1 MYPTDNLKH
10 GPLKLNPFVTQK
22 NLDHNIMLKT
32 LQNLCYNKTN
42 ANPFNMSSP
51 FLVDNI
57 LHQQKA
63 ANFHNQY
70 INHQLENYVLQRQE
84 YERSRENTPDMDE
97 TKIAEEDEST
107 RRGSIDGSKIENDE
121 DSKSRD
127 EEEGFNLKNET
138 VYYNTEYYARTEDVR
153 NTEKEVLNI
162 PTLTRRCQSCGAFD
176 CPPYT
181 CKKSGIRRLEELEK
195 RFNLHNYQENSGD
208 EADGSKDGKA
218 YSTDDIVRN
227 CEEYNEQKKPPLK
240 FSVSAI
246 LGDRDDTMRNSSIND
261 YRQPIMGNPWPIA
274 KPIASRPIPVQHQ
287 HLQHLLA
294 HCHHP
299 YLAAQAHTQ
308 VFPLPGGFPWAHSSR
323 GKPRRGMMRR
333 AVFSDLQRKG
343 LEKRFQVQKYI
354 SKPDRKK
361 LAEKLGLK
369 DSQVKIWFQNRRM
382 KWRNSKERE
391 LLASGG
397 SREQTLP
404 NKNNPHPDLSD
415 AEADKSKMSPLSPL
429 NDDQNEDKS
438 KMFAASSSQSDSYRY
453 DDKIGGSS
461 MYSRENYSNMEDGE
475 EFDSDASASDEEINV
490 T

>member
-1 MYPTDNLKH
+1 MYPTENLKH
-10 GPLKLNPFVTQK
+10 GPLKLNPFVAQK
-22 NLDHNIMLKT
+22 SLDHNIMLKT
-32 LQNLCYNKTN
+32 IQNLCYNKSN
-42 ANPFNMSSP
+42 ANPFNMTSP

-57 LHQQKA
+57 LHQQKNV
-63 ANFHNQY
+63 NFHNQY
-70 INHQLENYVLQRQE
+70 LNQQIENYVLQRQN
-84 YERSRENTPDMDE
+84 YERSRENSPEMEDGKADLDDE
-97 TKIAEEDEST
+97 TNRNDESEEA
-107 RRGSIDGSKIENDE
+107 KIENDD

-127 EEEGFNLKNET
+127 DEEGYNNVKNEQNFYNSD
-138 VYYNTEYYARTEDVR
+138 YYRSEESR
-153 NTEKEVLNI
+153 NADKEVLNI
-162 PTLTRRCQSCGAFD
+162 PSLSRRCTSCGAFD
-176 CPPYT
+176 CPPFH

-195 RFNLHNYQENSGD
+195 RFHLNSYQENSGD
-208 EADGSKDGKA
+208 EGETKDGKPFN
-218 YSTDDIVRN
+218 TDDMVRS
-227 CEEYNEQKKPPLK
+227 CEDYNHEQKKPMLK

-246 LGDRDDTMRNSSIND
+246 LGDREDSAAKNNINE
-261 YRQPIMGNPWPIA
+261 YRQPMMNSPWPIA

-299 YLAAQAHTQ
+299 YLAVRPAQAHTQ

-415 AEADKSKMSPLSPL
+415 AEADKPKMSPLSPI
-429 NDDQNEDKS
+429 NDEQTDEIKN
-438 KMFAASSSQSDSYRY
+438 KMYASTSNDSYRY
-453 DDKIGGSS
+453 DDKMAATFGG
-461 MYSRENYSNMEDGE
+461 NYSNMDEED
-475 EFDSDASASDEEINV
+475 FDSDASASDEEINV

>member
-10 GPLKLNPFVTQK
+10 GLKINPFIK
-22 NLDHNIMLKT
+22 ENMLKT
-32 LQNLCYNKTN
+32 IQSLCYNN
-42 ANPFNMSSP
+42 SNVSNFNMTSP

-57 LHQQKA
+57 LYQQKS
-63 ANFHNQY
+63 ANIHNQY
-70 INHQLENYVLQRQE
+70 LNQQLEHYVFQRSNF
-84 YERSRENTPDMDE
+84 ERSRDNSPEVDE
-97 TKIAEEDEST
+97 TKMAENEDDIRNDES
-107 RRGSIDGSKIENDE
+107 IDKDDE

-127 EEEGFNLKNET
+127 EEDGYIKTEAGFYNND
-138 VYYNTEYYARTEDVR
+138 YYRSEER
-153 NTEKEVLNI
+153 EKEILNV
-162 PTLTRRCQSCGAFD
+162 PSLARRCPCGAD
-176 CPPYT
+176 CPPFS
-181 CKKSGIRRLEELEK
+181 CKKTGIRRLEELEK
-195 RFNLHNYQENSGD
+195 RFNLHSYQDNSGD
-208 EADGSKDGKA
+208 EEREKNTEDMVRRC
-218 YSTDDIVRN
+218 DDYN
-227 CEEYNEQKKPPLK
+227 NEQKKPLLK

-246 LGDRDDTMRNSSIND
+246 LGEDDPEKRSVNE
-261 YRQPIMGNPWPIA
+261 YRQPMIGSPWPIA

-299 YLAAQAHTQ
+299 YLAVRPSQAHTQ

-415 AEADKSKMSPLSPL
+415 AEADKPKLSPLSM
-429 NDDQNEDKS
+429 NNEEEDIKN
-438 KMFAASSSQSDSYRY
+438 KIFASTSNCQTEFRY
-453 DDKIGGSS
+453 DDKVAAGLFT
-461 MYSRENYSNMEDGE
+461 RENYQMDEPDDY
-475 EFDSDASASDEEINV
+475 DSEASASDEEIHV

>member
-1 MYPTDNLKH
+1 MYPTDNLKN
-10 GPLKLNPFVTQK
+10 GPLKLNPFMTQK

-32 LQNLCYNKTN
+32 IQNLYNKTN

-57 LHQQKA
+57 LHQQKT

-70 INHQLENYVLQRQE
+70 LNHQLENYVLQRQD
-84 YERSRENTPDMDE
+84 YDRSRENSPEMDE
-97 TKIAEEDEST
+97 QKVNEEDD
-107 RRGSIDGSKIENDE
+107 RRESIDDSKTENDE

-127 EEEGFNLKNET
+127 EEEGFLKNEA
-138 VYYNTEYYARTEDVR
+138 VYYNNEYYARNDAR
-153 NTEKEVLNI
+153 CTEKEVLNI
-162 PTLTRRCQSCGAFD
+162 PNLSRRCQMCGAFD

-195 RFNLHNYQENSGD
+195 RFNLHGYQETSGD
-208 EADGSKDGKA
+208 EGEGGKEKS
-218 YSTDDIVRN
+218 YTEEIVRS
-227 CEEYNEQKKPPLK
+227 CEDYTEQKKPPLK

-246 LGDRDDTMRNSSIND
+246 LGDREDTTRNSSIN
-261 YRQPIMGNPWPIA
+261 
-274 KPIASRPIPVQHQ
+274 
-287 HLQHLLA
+287 
-294 HCHHP
+294 
-299 YLAAQAHTQ
+299 
-308 VFPLPGGFPWAHSSR
+308 

-415 AEADKSKMSPLSPL
+415 AEADKSKMSPLSPI
-429 NDDQNEDKS
+429 NEEQCGEKNT
-438 KMFAASSSQSDSYRY
+438 MFAASSSQSDSYRY
-453 DDKIGGSS
+453 EDKMATGS
-461 MYSRENYSNMEDGE
+461 MFSRENYSNMEDGE
-475 EFDSDASASDEEINV
+475 DFDSDASASDEEINV
-490 T
+490 TYAEELSC

>member
-1 MYPTDNLKH
+1 MYPTENLKH
-10 GPLKLNPFVTQK
+10 GPLKLNPFAQK
-22 NLDHNIMLKT
+22 TLDHNIMLKT
-32 LQNLCYNKTN
+32 IQNLCYNKTN
-42 ANPFNMSSP
+42 ANHFNMTSP

-57 LHQQKA
+57 LHQQKT

-70 INHQLENYVLQRQE
+70 INQQIENYVLQRQN
-84 YERSRENTPDMDE
+84 YERSRDNSPEVDE
-97 TKIAEEDEST
+97 TKMADEDDNRPDETES
-107 RRGSIDGSKIENDE
+107 KLENDE

-127 EEEGFNLKNET
+127 EEDYNNVKNEQ
-138 VYYNTEYYARTEDVR
+138 VYYNNDYYQEKND
-153 NTEKEVLNI
+153 KEVLNI
-162 PTLTRRCQSCGAFD
+162 PSFARRCSSCGSLD
-176 CPPYT
+176 CPPFS

-195 RFNLHNYQENSGD
+195 RFNLYQEISGD
-208 EADGSKDGKA
+208 EGDKDGKM
-218 YSTDDIVRN
+218 TDEIVRN
-227 CEEYNEQKKPPLK
+227 CEEYNEQKKPMLK

-246 LGDRDDTMRNSSIND
+246 LGDREDCAAKNSASGD
-261 YRQPIMGNPWPIA
+261 YRQPVLSSPWPIA

-299 YLAAQAHTQ
+299 YLVRPAQAHTQ

-415 AEADKSKMSPLSPL
+415 AEADKSKLSPLSPM
-429 NDDQNEDKS
+429 NDDEEKS
-438 KMFAASSSQSDSYRY
+438 KMYATTSNDSYRFE
-453 DDKIGGSS
+453 DK
-461 MYSRENYSNMEDGE
+461 MAPVFQQYNQDEDE
-475 EFDSDASASDEEINV
+475 YESDASATDEEINV

>member
-1 MYPTDNLKH
+1 MYPTDKH
-10 GPLKLNPFVTQK
+10 GPLKLNPFVAQK
-22 NLDHNIMLKT
+22 SLDHNIMLKT
-32 LQNLCYNKTN
+32 IQNLCYNKN
-42 ANPFNMSSP
+42 SAPFNMTSP

-57 LHQQKA
+57 LHQQKTV
-63 ANFHNQY
+63 NFHNQY
-70 INHQLENYVLQRQE
+70 LNQQIENYVLRQN
-84 YERSRENTPDMDE
+84 YERSRENSPD
-97 TKIAEEDEST
+97 AEDNKMAEIEDESNRNDESVEDT
-107 RRGSIDGSKIENDE
+107 KMEDE

-127 EEEGFNLKNET
+127 EEEGFNGVKNEQ
-138 VYYNTEYYARTEDVR
+138 VYYNGDYYRGEER
-153 NTEKEVLNI
+153 NEKEVLNI
-162 PTLTRRCQSCGAFD
+162 PNLGRRCQSCGSFE
-176 CPPYT
+176 CPPFA

-195 RFNLHNYQENSGD
+195 RFNLHSYQDNSGD
-208 EADGSKDGKA
+208 EAEIKDKA
-218 YSTDDIVRN
+218 FNTDDMVRN
-227 CEEYNEQKKPPLK
+227 CEEFSSEQKKPTLK

-246 LGDRDDTMRNSSIND
+246 LGDREDVSAKNNVND
-261 YRQPIMGNPWPIA
+261 YRQPMMGNPWPIA

-299 YLAAQAHTQ
+299 YLAVRPTQAHTQ

-415 AEADKSKMSPLSPL
+415 AEADKPKMSPLSPIQ
-429 NDDQNEDKS
+429 DDQSDDMKS
-438 KMFAASSSQSDSYRY
+438 KMYAASSSCQNDSYRY
-453 DDKIGGSS
+453 EDKMAAGLFT
-461 MYSRENYSNMEDGE
+461 REQQFSNMDDADD
-475 EFDSDASASDEEINV
+475 FDSDASASDEEINV

>member
-1 MYPTDNLKH
+1 MYPVDNYKNGLK
-10 GPLKLNPFVTQK
+10 FVK

-32 LQNLCYNKTN
+32 IQNLCYNKTSN
-42 ANPFNMSSP
+42 FNMTSP

-57 LHQQKA
+57 LHQQKSD
-63 ANFHNQY
+63 FQSQYLNQ
-70 INHQLENYVLQRQE
+70 QLENYVLQRQS
-84 YERSRENTPDMDE
+84 YSREDSPDADE
-97 TKIAEEDEST
+97 PKCDADDENREDCAEEN
-107 RRGSIDGSKIENDE
+107 KIELDE
-121 DSKSRD
+121 DSKSND
-127 EEEGFNLKNET
+127 ECYTNVKNEFYNND
-138 VYYNTEYYARTEDVR
+138 YYNQEPRA
-153 NTEKEVLNI
+153 EKEVLSV
-162 PTLTRRCQSCGAFD
+162 PSLARRCHVCGSD
-176 CPPYT
+176 CPPFA
-181 CKKSGIRRLEELEK
+181 CRKSGIRRLEELEK
-195 RFNLHNYQENSGD
+195 RFNLNSYNENSGD
-208 EADGSKDGKA
+208 EADKEKS
-218 YSTDDIVRN
+218 YNTEEMVRG
-227 CEEYNEQKKPPLK
+227 CEEYSSEQKKPLLK

-246 LGDRDDTMRNSSIND
+246 LGDRGEGIGKNSSIGD
-261 YRQPIMGNPWPIA
+261 YRQPMMGNPWPIA
-274 KPIASRPIPVQHQ
+274 KPIASRPVPVQHQ

-299 YLAAQAHTQ
+299 YLAVRPAQAHTQ

-415 AEADKSKMSPLSPL
+415 AEADKQKLSPLSPI
-429 NDDQNEDKS
+429 NDEQNEEKS
-438 KMFAASSSQSDSYRY
+438 KVYPTTSEFQGYEAKMSAGALFA
-453 DDKIGGSS
+453 
-461 MYSRENYSNMEDGE
+461 REFPNIEDAE

>member
-1 MYPTDNLKH
+1 MYPTDLKN
-10 GPLKLNPFVTQK
+10 GIKLNPFVS
-22 NLDHNIMLKT
+22 NHNIMLKT
-32 LQNLCYNKTN
+32 IQNLCYNKTN
-42 ANPFNMSSP
+42 VGTFNMTSP

-57 LHQQKA
+57 LHQQKTV
-63 ANFHNQY
+63 NFHNQF
-70 INHQLENYVLQRQE
+70 INQQLENYMQRQSI
-84 YERSRENTPDMDE
+84 SRENTPDVDE
-97 TKIAEEDEST
+97 TKTVEHEDEMRT
-107 RRGSIDGSKIENDE
+107 DEIEKVDDE
-121 DSKSRD
+121 DSKSD
-127 EEEGFNLKNET
+127 DFNTKNDA
-138 VYYNTEYYARTEDVR
+138 VYYNHDLYQRNEDR
-153 NTEKEVLNI
+153 CSDKEVLNI
-162 PTLTRRCQSCGAFD
+162 PNLSRRCHCGSFD
-176 CPPYT
+176 CPPFA

-195 RFNLHNYQENSGD
+195 RFNLHSYQETSGYHENSGD
-208 EADGSKDGKA
+208 EGEKEK
-218 YSTDDIVRN
+218 YTTDDMVRN
-227 CEEYNEQKKPPLK
+227 CEEYTNEQKKPLLK

-246 LGDRDDTMRNSSIND
+246 LGEERETTKNVNVGE
-261 YRQPIMGNPWPIA
+261 YRQPVLGNPWPIA
-274 KPIASRPIPVQHQ
+274 KPIASRPIPVQH

-299 YLAAQAHTQ
+299 YLVRPAQAHTQ

-415 AEADKSKMSPLSPL
+415 AEADKPKMSPVS
-429 NDDQNEDKS
+429 NEDDEIKN
-438 KMFAASSSQSDSYRY
+438 KMYTSTSNCQNDFRY
-453 DDKIGGSS
+453 DDKMAAGGLFA
-461 MYSRENYSNMEDGE
+461 RENVFTNMEEDDYE
-475 EFDSDASASDEEINV
+475 SDASASDEEINV

>member
-1 MYPTDNLKH
+1 MYPTENLKH
-10 GPLKLNPFVTQK
+10 GPLKLNPFVK
-22 NLDHNIMLKT
+22 SLDHNIMLKT
-32 LQNLCYNKTN
+32 IQNLCYNKPN
-42 ANPFNMSSP
+42 ALTMTSP

-57 LHQQKA
+57 LQQQKNV
-63 ANFHNQY
+63 NFHNQY
-70 INHQLENYVLQRQE
+70 LNQQIENYMQRQT
-84 YERSRENTPDMDE
+84 YERSRENSPEMDDS
-97 TKIAEEDEST
+97 KMADIEDDNRTEA
-107 RRGSIDGSKIENDE
+107 GEAKLENDE

-127 EEEGFNLKNET
+127 EDETFNVKNE
-138 VYYNTEYYARTEDVR
+138 VYYNDYYR
-153 NTEKEVLNI
+153 NENTTAEKEVLNI
-162 PTLTRRCQSCGAFD
+162 PNLSRRCSACGAFD
-176 CPPYT
+176 CPPFA

-195 RFNLHNYQENSGD
+195 RFNLNYQENSGD
-208 EADGSKDGKA
+208 EGDIGKEKA
-218 YSTDDIVRN
+218 FTEDMVRSCEDYSS
-227 CEEYNEQKKPPLK
+227 EQKKPLLK

-246 LGDRDDTMRNSSIND
+246 LGDREDSSKNSNVNE
-261 YRQPIMGNPWPIA
+261 YRQPMVTSPWPIA
-274 KPIASRPIPVQHQ
+274 KPIASRPMPTHQ

-299 YLAAQAHTQ
+299 YLAVRPAQAHTQ

-415 AEADKSKMSPLSPL
+415 AEADKPKLSPLSM
-429 NDDQNEDKS
+429 DDQEDKS
-438 KMFAASSSQSDSYRY
+438 KIYASTSQEYRFDDKMAANFNREFNEEEEFESDS
-453 DDKIGGSS
+453 G
-461 MYSRENYSNMEDGE
+461 
-475 EFDSDASASDEEINV
+475 SDEEINV

>member
-1 MYPTDNLKH
+1 MYPNDKN
-10 GPLKLNPFVTQK
+10 GQLKLNPFVNQK
-22 NLDHNIMLKT
+22 LDHNMLKT
-32 LQNLCYNKTN
+32 IQNLCYKSN
-42 ANPFNMSSP
+42 APFNMTSP

-57 LHQQKA
+57 LHHQKV
-63 ANFHNQY
+63 NLHNQY
-70 INHQLENYVLQRQE
+70 LNQQIENYVMQRN
-84 YERSRENTPDMDE
+84 YERSRETSPDLEKPDE
-97 TKIAEEDEST
+97 EHKL
-107 RRGSIDGSKIENDE
+107 ENDN
-121 DSKSRD
+121 DSKTDD
-127 EEEGFNLKNET
+127 EEFSKTEQYYDYKN
-138 VYYNTEYYARTEDVR
+138 D
-153 NTEKEVLNI
+153 EKVLNI
-162 PTLTRRCQSCGAFD
+162 PNLTRRCQNCNGFECLPFA
-176 CPPYT
+176 
-181 CKKSGIRRLEELEK
+181 CKKSGITRLEELEK
-195 RFNLHNYQENSGD
+195 RFNMSYQDASD
-208 EADGSKDGKA
+208 EDGKEKA
-218 YSTDDIVRN
+218 YTDDLVR
-227 CEEYNEQKKPPLK
+227 CEEMEKKPMLK

-246 LGDRDDTMRNSSIND
+246 LGDREEGGAKNSVND
-261 YRQPIMGNPWPIA
+261 YRQPMMAPWPIA

-299 YLAAQAHTQ
+299 YLAVRPSQAHTQ
-308 VFPLPGGFPWAHSSR
+308 VFPLPGAFPWAHSSR

-415 AEADKSKMSPLSPL
+415 AEADKQKMSPAP
-429 NDDQNEDKS
+429 EDEEK
-438 KMFAASSSQSDSYRY
+438 KMFAGTSGEFRGYEDKMAAPFYREPFQPM
-453 DDKIGGSS
+453 DEG
-461 MYSRENYSNMEDGE
+461 ED
-475 EFDSDASASDEEINV
+475 FDSDSASDEEINV

>member
-1 MYPTDNLKH
+1 MYPTDLKN
-10 GPLKLNPFVTQK
+10 GTIKLNPFTA
-22 NLDHNIMLKT
+22 NHNIMLKT
-32 LQNLCYNKTN
+32 IQNLCYNKTN
-42 ANPFNMSSP
+42 SGFNMTSP

-57 LHQQKA
+57 LHQQKTV
-63 ANFHNQY
+63 NFHNQFL
-70 INHQLENYVLQRQE
+70 NQQLESYMQSQS
-84 YERSRENTPDMDE
+84 YSRENSPDVDE
-97 TKIAEEDEST
+97 TKIGENDEENRTDE
-107 RRGSIDGSKIENDE
+107 IEKVDDE

-127 EEEGFNLKNET
+127 EEFNMKNET
-138 VYYNTEYYARTEDVR
+138 GYYNHDFYSR
-153 NTEKEVLNI
+153 NEERNEKEVLNV
-162 PTLTRRCQSCGAFD
+162 PNLARRCHCGSFD
-176 CPPYT
+176 CPPFA

-195 RFNLHNYQENSGD
+195 RFNLHSYQENSGD
-208 EADGSKDGKA
+208 EDGKERFN
-218 YSTDDIVRN
+218 TEDMVRS
-227 CEEYNEQKKPPLK
+227 CEDYTVEQKKPLLK

-246 LGDRDDTMRNSSIND
+246 LGDQHRDSAKSNVNE
-261 YRQPIMGNPWPIA
+261 YRQPVLGNPWPIA

-299 YLAAQAHTQ
+299 YLVRPSQAHTQ

-415 AEADKSKMSPLSPL
+415 AEADKQKLSPAPG
-429 NDDQNEDKS
+429 NNEEEEMKN
-438 KMFAASSSQSDSYRY
+438 KMYASTSNCQSDSYRY
-453 DDKIGGSS
+453 DDKMSGGPLFA
-461 MYSRENYSNMEDGE
+461 RENVYTNEDGDD
-475 EFDSDASASDEEINV
+475 FDSDASASDEEINV

>member
-10 GPLKLNPFVTQK
+10 GLKINPFIK
-22 NLDHNIMLKT
+22 ENMLKT
-32 LQNLCYNKTN
+32 IQNLCYNN
-42 ANPFNMSSP
+42 SSASNFNMTSP

-57 LHQQKA
+57 LHQQKTV
-63 ANFHNQY
+63 NFHNQY
-70 INHQLENYVLQRQE
+70 LNQQLENYVLQRSNF
-84 YERSRENTPDMDE
+84 ERSRDNSPEVDE
-97 TKIAEEDEST
+97 TKMTENDEEVRNDEAT
-107 RRGSIDGSKIENDE
+107 DKNDDE
-121 DSKSRD
+121 DSKSNED
-127 EEEGFNLKNET
+127 DGFIKNEA
-138 VYYNTEYYARTEDVR
+138 VYYNHEYYR
-153 NTEKEVLNI
+153 NEEREKEVLNI
-162 PTLTRRCQSCGAFD
+162 PSLNRRCHCGSFD
-176 CPPYT
+176 CPPYA

-195 RFNLHNYQENSGD
+195 RFNLHSYQDNSGD
-208 EADGSKDGKA
+208 EDVREKTEDMVKNC
-218 YSTDDIVRN
+218 DD
-227 CEEYNEQKKPPLK
+227 YNEPKKPLLK

-246 LGDRDDTMRNSSIND
+246 LGEERDAAKSSVND
-261 YRQPIMGNPWPIA
+261 YRQPMVNPWPIA

-299 YLAAQAHTQ
+299 YLVRPSQAHTQ

-415 AEADKSKMSPLSPL
+415 AEADKPKLSPSPV
-429 NDDQNEDKS
+429 NEDDDLKN
-438 KMFAASSSQSDSYRY
+438 KMFASTSSCQSDSYRY
-453 DDKIGGSS
+453 DDKMAAGLFA
-461 MYSRENYSNMEDGE
+461 RENFQNMEEGDDYE
-475 EFDSDASASDEEINV
+475 TDASASDEEINV

>member
-1 MYPTDNLKH
+1 MCIMYPTENIKH
-10 GPLKLNPFVTQK
+10 GLKINPFIK
-22 NLDHNIMLKT
+22 ENMLKT
-32 LQNLCYNKTN
+32 IQNLCYNNTN
-42 ANPFNMSSP
+42 VNNFNMSSP

-57 LHQQKA
+57 LHQQKSVI
-63 ANFHNQY
+63 HNQY
-70 INHQLENYVLQRQE
+70 LNQLEFLQRSNF
-84 YERSRENTPDMDE
+84 ERSRENSPEIEESKMPEPDDDRNEE
-97 TKIAEEDEST
+97 TADKVD
-107 RRGSIDGSKIENDE
+107 DD
-121 DSKSRD
+121 DSKSD
-127 EEEGFNLKNET
+127 EGFVKHE
-138 VYYNTEYYARTEDVR
+138 VYYNDYYRNEDR
-153 NTEKEVLNI
+153 EKEVLNI
-162 PTLTRRCQSCGAFD
+162 PNLNRRCHCGSFD
-176 CPPYT
+176 CPPFS

-195 RFNLHNYQENSGD
+195 RFNLNNYQDNSD
-208 EADGSKDGKA
+208 EDVREKTEDMVKSC
-218 YSTDDIVRN
+218 DD
-227 CEEYNEQKKPPLK
+227 YNEQKKPLLK

-246 LGDRDDTMRNSSIND
+246 LGEDTLKTNVND
-261 YRQPIMGNPWPIA
+261 YRQPMVGNPWPIA

-299 YLAAQAHTQ
+299 YLAVRPSQAHTQ

-415 AEADKSKMSPLSPL
+415 AEADKQKLSPL
-429 NDDQNEDKS
+429 PEDEELKNKMYASTSNCQN
-438 KMFAASSSQSDSYRY
+438 DSYRFE
-453 DDKIGGSS
+453 DKMAAG
-461 MYSRENYSNMEDGE
+461 MFTRENYQNELDDFE
-475 EFDSDASASDEEINV
+475 SDSASDEEINV

>member
-1 MYPTDNLKH
+1 MMYPSQDAKH

-22 NLDHNIMLKT
+22 YLDHNIMLKT
-32 LQNLCYNKTN
+32 IQNLYKNN
-42 ANPFNMSSP
+42 GPFNMTSP

-57 LHQQKA
+57 LHQQKTV
-63 ANFHNQY
+63 NFHNQY
-70 INHQLENYVLQRQE
+70 INQQLENYVLQRQS
-84 YERSRENTPDMDE
+84 YEQQISRENSPEMEESKTQETEDDCNRNDE
-97 TKIAEEDEST
+97 SIDDTKIEHD
-107 RRGSIDGSKIENDE
+107 D

-127 EEEGFNLKNET
+127 EDDTAYVKHEQPAFH
-138 VYYNTEYYARTEDVR
+138 TEFYRENA
-153 NTEKEVLNI
+153 EKEVLNI
-162 PTLTRRCQSCGAFD
+162 PNLNLSRRCQSCGAYD
-176 CPPYT
+176 CSPFA
-181 CKKSGIRRLEELEK
+181 CKKSGLRRLEELEK
-195 RFNLHNYQENSGD
+195 RFMNYQENSGD
-208 EADGSKDGKA
+208 ESGEVGSTERKG
-218 YSTDDIVRN
+218 YTDEMVRN
-227 CEEYNEQKKPPLK
+227 CEEFNNEPKKPLLK

-246 LGDRDDTMRNSSIND
+246 LGDREDRDSAAKSNGVNE
-261 YRQPIMGNPWPIA
+261 YRAHPYTSPWPTLA
-274 KPIASRPIPVQHQ
+274 KPIASRPLPLQHQ
-287 HLQHLLA
+287 HLHML
-294 HCHHP
+294 HCAHP
-299 YLAAQAHTQ
+299 YLAVRQPQAHTQ
-308 VFPLPGGFPWAHSSR
+308 VFPLPGAFPWAHSSR

-415 AEADKSKMSPLSPL
+415 AEADKPKLSPISTPEDG
-429 NDDQNEDKS
+429 DDKKMYASTSQNENFRGYEDK
-438 KMFAASSSQSDSYRY
+438 MAGIFN
-453 DDKIGGSS
+453 
-461 MYSRENYSNMEDGE
+461 REFSNMADEGE
-475 EFDSDASASDEEINV
+475 EFESDASASDEEINV

>member
-1 MYPTDNLKH
+1 MYPTDLKNGH
-10 GPLKLNPFVTQK
+10 LKLNTFGKT
-22 NLDHNIMLKT
+22 LDHNIMLKT
-32 LQNLCYNKTN
+32 IQNFCYNKN
-42 ANPFNMSSP
+42 SAGPFNMSSP

-57 LHQQKA
+57 LHQQKTEL
-63 ANFHNQY
+63 HNQY
-70 INHQLENYVLQRQE
+70 INQQIENYVRQN
-84 YERSRENTPDMDE
+84 YERSRENTPE
-97 TKIAEEDEST
+97 IDESKAECDEEN
-107 RRGSIDGSKIENDE
+107 RQEDAIDESKIEDD

-127 EEEGFNLKNET
+127 EDYVKNE
-138 VYYNTEYYARTEDVR
+138 VYYNNDYYQRGEEARS
-153 NTEKEVLNI
+153 TEKEVLNVPNLI
-162 PTLTRRCQSCGAFD
+162 RRCPSCGSFD
-176 CPPYT
+176 CPPFA

-195 RFNLHNYQENSGD
+195 RFNLNYHENSGD
-208 EADGSKDGKA
+208 EGDKHDGKG
-218 YSTDDIVRN
+218 YTDDLVRS
-227 CEEYNEQKKPPLK
+227 CEDFSEQKKPLLK

-246 LGDRDDTMRNSSIND
+246 LGEDSLKSSNVNE
-261 YRQPIMGNPWPIA
+261 YRQPMMGSPWPIA

-299 YLAAQAHTQ
+299 YLVRPTQAHTQ

-415 AEADKSKMSPLSPL
+415 AEADKQKLSPLS
-429 NDDQNEDKS
+429 NEEQGEEMKKVFATTSNEFRSYEDK
-438 KMFAASSSQSDSYRY
+438 MAGGQLFA
-453 DDKIGGSS
+453 
-461 MYSRENYSNMEDGE
+461 REVTYPNMEEDD
-475 EFDSDASASDEEINV
+475 FDSDASASDEEINV

>member
-1 MYPTDNLKH
+1 MYPTDKH

-32 LQNLCYNKTN
+32 IQNLCYNKN
-42 ANPFNMSSP
+42 SAPFNMTSP

-57 LHQQKA
+57 LHQQKTV
-63 ANFHNQY
+63 NFHNQY
-70 INHQLENYVLQRQE
+70 LNQQIENYVLQRQN
-84 YERSRENTPDMDE
+84 YERSRENSPEAEDNKMAEIEEEANRNEESVEE
-97 TKIAEEDEST
+97 TKMED
-107 RRGSIDGSKIENDE
+107 D
-121 DSKSRD
+121 DSKSN
-127 EEEGFNLKNET
+127 EEEGFNGVKNEQ
-138 VYYNTEYYARTEDVR
+138 VYYNGDYYR
-153 NTEKEVLNI
+153 NDERNEKEVLNI
-162 PTLTRRCQSCGAFD
+162 PNLGRRCQSCGSFD
-176 CPPYT
+176 CPPFA

-195 RFNLHNYQENSGD
+195 RFNLHSYQDNSGD
-208 EADGSKDGKA
+208 EAEIKDKA
-218 YSTDDIVRN
+218 FNTDDMVRN
-227 CEEYNEQKKPPLK
+227 CEEFSEQKKPTLK

-246 LGDRDDTMRNSSIND
+246 LGDREDVA
-261 YRQPIMGNPWPIA
+261 A
-274 KPIASRPIPVQHQ
+274 KNNVNVRPT
-287 HLQHLLA
+287 
-294 HCHHP
+294 
-299 YLAAQAHTQ
+299 QAHTQ

-415 AEADKSKMSPLSPL
+415 AEADKPKMSPLSPIQ
-429 NDDQNEDKS
+429 DDQSEELKG
-438 KMFAASSSQSDSYRY
+438 KMYATTSNCQSDSYRY
-453 DDKIGGSS
+453 EDKMAAGIFA
-461 MYSRENYSNMEDGE
+461 REQQFSNMDDGE
-475 EFDSDASASDEEINV
+475 DFDSDASASDEEINV